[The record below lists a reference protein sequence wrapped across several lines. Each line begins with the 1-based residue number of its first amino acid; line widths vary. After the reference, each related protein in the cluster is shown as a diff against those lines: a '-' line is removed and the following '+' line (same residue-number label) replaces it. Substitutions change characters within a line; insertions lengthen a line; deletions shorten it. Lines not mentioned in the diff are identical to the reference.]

1 MIDIQFKTFKHDDF
15 YKDKKIEQNEK
26 IINMYLHK
34 LINAKSSQSLKS
46 IFNNQMV
53 EDMIDQYIFELLGTD
68 NIQYYKT
75 GTKLTQRCLW
85 DDKPEGYP
93 KTQNREYIQ
102 QLLANTLCG
111 LNSGLHFMNEWI
123 YEYIINVLEIKDE
136 ISIENELTIEYLS
149 KIKEKLKNSS

>member
-1 MIDIQFKTFKHDDF
+1 MINIQLIPFKHDDF

-34 LINAKSSQSLKS
+34 LINAKSTQSLKS

-53 EDMIDQYIFELLGTD
+53 EDMIYQYIFELLGTD

-93 KTQNREYIQ
+93 KTQNRQYIQ
-102 QLLANTLCG
+102 QLLAHTLCG
-111 LNSGLHFMNEWI
+111 LNGGLQSMNEWI
-123 YEYIINVLEIKDE
+123 YEYIMNVLEIKDE
-136 ISIENELTIEYLS
+136 ISLENEYTIELVS
-149 KIKEKLKNSS
+149 KLKYNL

>member
-1 MIDIQFKTFKHDDF
+1 MINIQLKTFKHDDF

-26 IINMYLHK
+26 IINMYLHR
-34 LINAKSSQSLKS
+34 LINAKSTQSLKS
-46 IFNNQMV
+46 IFNNEMV
-53 EDMIDQYIFELLGTD
+53 ENMIYQYIFELLGTD

-93 KTQNREYIQ
+93 KTRNREYIQ
-102 QLLANTLCG
+102 QLLAHTLCG
-111 LNSGLHFMNEWI
+111 LNSGLQYMNDWI

-136 ISIENELTIEYLS
+136 ISLENEYTIEFLS
-149 KIKEKLKNSS
+149 KTKYNINS